1 MPAPTFGI
9 QTQDPILTGHALG
22 VKNDNLIGEK
32 VCPMVPVGLAGD
44 GGALLSGQFPIFD
57 DNFIFQ
63 IASANRSP
71 GTRANQIGRQIRWYQ
86 FNCSEDSLEFPI
98 TDEDRRR
105 NQTGVDL
112 DRFGTTSVTDQILL
126 NHEAKVAALYCDS
139 GTLTQ
144 YETISAANQ
153 FNNYSNGNA
162 DPRPYVEAARQVILK
177 ATGFE
182 PNSLIIAQ
190 SVWSVLKFHPALQN
204 MFFNQGRQQVSEEQ
218 AKTIFAIENIYI
230 GKSVATFNNY
240 AQATQ
245 TRKFIWGN
253 NMVLAYIDPGAIAS
267 PDGKRPTLGMTF
279 RSGGMV
285 ADTWYEQPV
294 KTTFVRSG
302 QYLDVKV
309 PLPAAG
315 YLFQNCINA
324 ALVN

>member
-112 DRFGTTSVTDQILL
+112 DRFGTTSV
-126 NHEAKVAALYCDS
+126 N
-139 GTLTQ
+139 
-144 YETISAANQ
+144 
-153 FNNYSNGNA
+153 
-162 DPRPYVEAARQVILK
+162 
-177 ATGFE
+177 
-182 PNSLIIAQ
+182 
-190 SVWSVLKFHPALQN
+190 WKF
-204 MFFNQGRQQVSEEQ
+204 
-218 AKTIFAIENIYI
+218 
-230 GKSVATFNNY
+230 
-240 AQATQ
+240 
-245 TRKFIWGN
+245 
-253 NMVLAYIDPGAIAS
+253 
-267 PDGKRPTLGMTF
+267 
-279 RSGGMV
+279 
-285 ADTWYEQPV
+285 
-294 KTTFVRSG
+294 
-302 QYLDVKV
+302 
-309 PLPAAG
+309 
-315 YLFQNCINA
+315 
-324 ALVN
+324 